1 MKNTLHVSNN
11 TNLLRND
18 AEKEEGFTLIELMIV
33 VVIIGILAAI
43 AIPIFANQQKAAF
56 EAHAKS
62 DIRQISQA
70 ITLAK
75 VKTGKNLLSI
85 TGNNFTAGSCAFMA
99 DGTNYSTLP
108 KTSNCWAT
116 YTTTLNRISD
126 ASGTDI
132 KNLVDPYGSP
142 YYIDENEGEGGN
154 CGKDVVG
161 FYNASGNSNS
171 SAGVDGQT
179 SYHVYVAHQTSACA
193 N

>member
-1 MKNTLHVSNN
+1 MKNILYISNK
-11 TNLLRND
+11 LRFLRKKSYNED
-18 AEKEEGFTLIELMIV
+18 GFTLIELMIV

-56 EAHAKS
+56 ETHAKS

-85 TGNNFTAGSCAFMA
+85 TGSNFTAGSCAFMA

-108 KTSNCWAT
+108 KTSTCWTT

-126 ASGTDI
+126 ASGVDI

-161 FYNASGNSNS
+161 FYNTSGNSNS
-171 SAGVDGQT
+171 SAGVNTQT
-179 SYHVYVAHQTSACA
+179 SYRVYIAHQTSACA

>member
-1 MKNTLHVSNN
+1 MKNTLNISNGRR
-11 TNLLRND
+11 LLRKK
-18 AEKEEGFTLIELMIV
+18 AKSEEGFTLIELMIV

-43 AIPIFANQQKAAF
+43 AIPIFANQQKASF

-75 VKTGKNLLSI
+75 VKTGKNLIGI
-85 TGNNFTAGSCAFMA
+85 TGSGFTAGACSYMA

-108 KTSNCWAT
+108 KTSACWTA
-116 YTTTLNRISD
+116 YATTLDRISV
-126 ASGTDI
+126 ASGMDV

-161 FYNASGNSNS
+161 FYNLSGNTNTN
-171 SAGVDGQT
+171 ANVTGQT
-179 SYHVYVAHQTSACA
+179 SYRVYVAHQTSACA